1 MKTLSNR
8 GVGLLTT
15 SLLLAGVSALSP
27 ASVRAA
33 GSTCSFGNNMAF
45 TACSTTF
52 AFDKVGDKTLKLV
65 DLPNVG
71 NGTIQFTQQS
81 PGIYVVDVDFVTD
94 LMAPAGPGFL
104 TYDLTIDPQPL
115 NKNYFSEAGLAII
128 GPPVGSPQFKVIK
141 TATGVPDMIMADE
154 FDPKATALFDDL
166 IKTTRV
172 RDDYRVTTGSINSFQ
187 NSFTQIERAEP
198 SDAAVPGPLP
208 LLGAGAAFGFSRRLR
223 TRVLAARRA

>member
-1 MKTLSNR
+1 MKSLSNR
-8 GVGLLTT
+8 SVGLLTT

-33 GSTCSFGNNMAF
+33 GSTCSFGGNMSF
-45 TACSTTF
+45 TACSTDF
-52 AFDKVGDKTLKLV
+52 KFNKVGDKTLKLV
-65 DLPNVG
+65 DLPTVG
-71 NGTIQFTQQS
+71 KGTIQFAQQS
-81 PGIYVVDVDFVTD
+81 PGIYVVDVDFVSD

-115 NKNYFSEAGLAII
+115 NKNYFFEAGLAII

-141 TATGVPDMIMADE
+141 TATGVPDMIMGDE
-154 FDPKATALFDDL
+154 IDNNNTALFDDF

-172 RDDYRVTTGSINSFQ
+172 RDDYSVTKGSINSFQ
-187 NSFTQIERAEP
+187 NSFTQFQPGDPEEVP
-198 SDAAVPGPLP
+198 SPLP

-223 TRVLAARRA
+223 TRVLAARGA